1 MIYFY
6 ERYTQIIIRYNMMN
20 FDIDAMDLS
29 ELKQLQ
35 RQVEK
40 AITSFE
46 DRKRKEAMEA
56 VETAAREHGFTV
68 AELTG
73 LKTKK
78 ARSQAVA
85 KYKHP
90 ENPSLTWTGKGR
102 RPSWFIDALENGK
115 TPEDLEI

>member
-1 MIYFY
+1 MSIDLD
-6 ERYTQIIIRYNMMN
+6 NMS
-20 FDIDAMDLS
+20 LT

-35 RQVEK
+35 KQVEK
-40 AITSFE
+40 AIIGFE

-56 VETAAREHGFTV
+56 IETAAREHGFTV

-73 LKTKK
+73 SKTRK

-90 ENPSLTWTGKGR
+90 ENPELTWTGKGR
-102 RPSWFIDALENGK
+102 RPAWFIEALDSGK
-115 TPEDLEI
+115 TPEELEI